1 MTVKLYS
8 ILTSLIDNDDI
19 ETHFTNKFNQLY
31 HNNPNYNISR
41 MISNYQEDGNEL
53 TYLVQYYLTY
63 GLQFLGDNRK
73 RFEKELLSKFYNRK
87 IKVQTID
94 LWNNL
99 LVGFVSEHQD
109 VIKNMYEIDKWIKGQ
124 SNTRTTSDSQGENR
138 TNNINSSQPQTQTNI
153 TLNQDSIDYADD
165 LSINKGK
172 STNSNVSTYQSENHD
187 LKTLI
192 DYQKITNEFWNKLDL
207 ALFSQVG

>member
-8 ILTSLIDNDDI
+8 ILTSLIDNADI
-19 ETHFTNKFNQLY
+19 ETNFTNKFNQLY
-31 HNNPNYNISR
+31 HNNPNHNISR
-41 MISNYQEDGNEL
+41 MISNYEEDGNEL

-63 GLQFLGDNRK
+63 GLQFLGNNRK

-109 VIKNMYEIDKWIKGQ
+109 TIKNMYDIDDWLKGK
-124 SNTRTTSDSQGENR
+124 SHTKTTSDSQGENR
-138 TNNINSSQPQTQTNI
+138 TNNINSSQPQTQTNV

-172 STNSNVSTYQSENHD
+172 TSNSNVSTYQSENHD

>member
-8 ILTSLIDNDDI
+8 ILTSLIDNANI
-19 ETHFTNKFNQLY
+19 ETNFTNKFNQLY

-41 MISNYQEDGNEL
+41 MISNYEEDENEL

-99 LVGFVSEHQD
+99 LVGFVSEHQN
-109 VIKNMYEIDKWIKGQ
+109 IIENMYNIDDWLKGK
-124 SNTRTTSDSQGENR
+124 SNTKTTSDSQSENR
-138 TNNINSSQPQTQTNI
+138 TNNINSSQPQTQTNV

-172 STNSNVSTYQSENHD
+172 TSNSNVSTYQSENHD

-192 DYQKITNEFWNKLDL
+192 DYQKITNEFWKKLDL

>member
-8 ILTSLIDNDDI
+8 ILTSLIDNTDI
-19 ETHFTNKFNQLY
+19 ETNFTHKFNQLY

-41 MISNYQEDGNEL
+41 MISNYQDDGNEL
-53 TYLVQYYLTY
+53 KYLVQYYLTY
-63 GLQFLGDNRK
+63 GLQFLGDDRL

-109 VIKNMYEIDKWIKGQ
+109 IIKNIYEIEDWLKGK
-124 SNTRTTSDSQGENR
+124 SNTKTTSDSKGENR
-138 TNNINSSQPQTQTNI
+138 TNNINSSQPQTQVSV
-153 TLNQDSIDYADD
+153 TLNDDSIDYADD
-165 LSINKGK
+165 LTINKGK
-172 STNSNVSTYQSENHD
+172 TSNSNVSTYQSENYD
-187 LKTLI
+187 LKTLN

-207 ALFSQVG
+207 ALFSQVE

>member
-8 ILTSLIDNDDI
+8 ILTSLIDNADI
-19 ETHFTNKFNQLY
+19 ETNFTNKFNQLY

-109 VIKNMYEIDKWIKGQ
+109 IIKNMYEIDKWLKGQ

>member
-8 ILTSLIDNDDI
+8 ILTSLIDNADI
-19 ETHFTNKFNQLY
+19 ETNFTNKFNQLY

-109 VIKNMYEIDKWIKGQ
+109 VIKNMYEIDKWLKGQ

-172 STNSNVSTYQSENHD
+172 SSNSNVSTYQSESHD
-187 LKTLI
+187 LNTLI

>member
-8 ILTSLIDNDDI
+8 LLTSLIDNADI
-19 ETHFTNKFNQLY
+19 ETNFTNKFNQLY

-109 VIKNMYEIDKWIKGQ
+109 VIKNMYEIDKWLKGQ

-172 STNSNVSTYQSENHD
+172 SSNSNVSTYQSESHD

>member
-8 ILTSLIDNDDI
+8 ILTSLIDNADI
-19 ETHFTNKFNQLY
+19 ETNFTNKFNQLY

-41 MISNYQEDGNEL
+41 MISNYEEDGNEL
-53 TYLVQYYLTY
+53 TYLVQYCLTY

-109 VIKNMYEIDKWIKGQ
+109 VIKNMYEIDKWLKGQ

>member
-8 ILTSLIDNDDI
+8 ILTSLIDNADI
-19 ETHFTNKFNQLY
+19 ETNFTNNFNQLY

-41 MISNYQEDGNEL
+41 MISNYEEDGNEL
-53 TYLVQYYLTY
+53 TYQVQYYLTY

-109 VIKNMYEIDKWIKGQ
+109 IIVNMYRIDDWLKSK
-124 SNTRTTSDSQGENR
+124 SNTKTTSDSQGENR
-138 TNNINSSQPQTQTNI
+138 TNNINSSQPQTQTNV

-172 STNSNVSTYQSENHD
+172 TSNSNVSTYQSENHD

-192 DYQKITNEFWNKLDL
+192 DYQKITNEFWDKLDL

>member
-8 ILTSLIDNDDI
+8 ILTSLIDNADI
-19 ETHFTNKFNQLY
+19 ETNFTNKFNQLY

-63 GLQFLGDNRK
+63 GLQFLGDDRK

-109 VIKNMYEIDKWIKGQ
+109 IIKNMYEIDKWLKGQ

-207 ALFSQVG
+207 ALFSLVG

>member
-8 ILTSLIDNDDI
+8 ILTSLIDNADI
-19 ETHFTNKFNQLY
+19 ETNFTNKFNQLY

-41 MISNYQEDGNEL
+41 MISNYEEDGNEL

-73 RFEKELLSKFYNRK
+73 RFEKEFLSKFYNRK

-109 VIKNMYEIDKWIKGQ
+109 VIKNMYEIDKWLKGQ

-172 STNSNVSTYQSENHD
+172 STNSNISTYQSENHD

>member
-8 ILTSLIDNDDI
+8 ILTSLIDNADI
-19 ETHFTNKFNQLY
+19 ETNFTNKFNQLY

-41 MISNYQEDGNEL
+41 MISNYQEEGNEL

-109 VIKNMYEIDKWIKGQ
+109 VIKNMYEIDKWLKGQ

>member
-8 ILTSLIDNDDI
+8 ILTSLIDNAYI
-19 ETHFTNKFNQLY
+19 ETNFTNKFNQLY

-63 GLQFLGDNRK
+63 GLQFLGDDRK

-109 VIKNMYEIDKWIKGQ
+109 IIKKMYEIDKWLKGQ

-138 TNNINSSQPQTQTNI
+138 TNNINSSQPQTQTNV

-165 LSINKGK
+165 LTINKGK
-172 STNSNVSTYQSENHD
+172 SFNSNLSTYHSESHD

>member
-8 ILTSLIDNDDI
+8 ILTSLIDNADI
-19 ETHFTNKFNQLY
+19 ETNFTNKFNQIY

-41 MISNYQEDGNEL
+41 MISNYKEDGNEL

-109 VIKNMYEIDKWIKGQ
+109 VIKNMYEIDKWLKGQ

>member
-8 ILTSLIDNDDI
+8 ILTSLIDNADI
-19 ETHFTNKFNQLY
+19 ETNFTNKFNQLY

-41 MISNYQEDGNEL
+41 MISNYQEEGNEL

-109 VIKNMYEIDKWIKGQ
+109 IIKNMYEIDKWLKGQ

-172 STNSNVSTYQSENHD
+172 STNSNVSTYQSENND

-192 DYQKITNEFWNKLDL
+192 HYQKITNEFWNKLDL

>member
-8 ILTSLIDNDDI
+8 ILTSLVDKADI
-19 ETHFTNKFNQLY
+19 ETNFTNKFNQLY

-109 VIKNMYEIDKWIKGQ
+109 VIKNMYEIDKWLKGQ
-124 SNTRTTSDSQGENR
+124 SNTRTTSDSQSENR

-172 STNSNVSTYQSENHD
+172 SSNSNVSTYQSESHD
-187 LKTLI
+187 LNTLI
-192 DYQKITNEFWNKLDL
+192 NYQKITNEFWNKLDL

>member
-8 ILTSLIDNDDI
+8 ILTSLIDNADI
-19 ETHFTNKFNQLY
+19 ETNFTNKFNQLY

-109 VIKNMYEIDKWIKGQ
+109 IIKNMYEIDKWLKGQ

-138 TNNINSSQPQTQTNI
+138 TNNINSTHPQTQTNI

-187 LKTLI
+187 LKTLT

>member
-8 ILTSLIDNDDI
+8 ILTSLIDNTDI
-19 ETHFTNKFNQLY
+19 ETNFTNKFNQLY

-109 VIKNMYEIDKWIKGQ
+109 VIKNMYEIDKWLKGQ

>member
-8 ILTSLIDNDDI
+8 ILTSLIDNADI
-19 ETHFTNKFNQLY
+19 ETNFTNKFNQLY
-31 HNNPNYNISR
+31 HNNSNYNISR

-109 VIKNMYEIDKWIKGQ
+109 IIENMYEIDKWLKGQ

>member
-8 ILTSLIDNDDI
+8 ILTSLIDNADI
-19 ETHFTNKFNQLY
+19 ETNFTNKFNQLY
-31 HNNPNYNISR
+31 YNNPNYNISR
-41 MISNYQEDGNEL
+41 MIINYQEEGNEL

-109 VIKNMYEIDKWIKGQ
+109 VIKNMYEIDKWLKGQ

>member
-8 ILTSLIDNDDI
+8 ILTSLIDNADI
-19 ETHFTNKFNQLY
+19 ETNFTNKFNQLY

-73 RFEKELLSKFYNRK
+73 RFEKELLNKFYNRK

-109 VIKNMYEIDKWIKGQ
+109 VIKNMYETDKWLKGQ

-172 STNSNVSTYQSENHD
+172 STNSNVSSYQSENHD

>member
-8 ILTSLIDNDDI
+8 ILTSLIDNADI
-19 ETHFTNKFNQLY
+19 ETNFTNKFNQLY

-41 MISNYQEDGNEL
+41 MISNYTEEDNEL
-53 TYLVQYYLTY
+53 KYLVQYYLTY

-109 VIKNMYEIDKWIKGQ
+109 VIKYMYEIDKWLKGQ

>member
-8 ILTSLIDNDDI
+8 ILTSLIDNADI
-19 ETHFTNKFNQLY
+19 EMNFTNKFNQLY

-41 MISNYQEDGNEL
+41 MISNYQEEGNEL

-109 VIKNMYEIDKWIKGQ
+109 VIKNMYEIDKWLKGQ

-172 STNSNVSTYQSENHD
+172 SSNSNVSTYQSESHD
-187 LKTLI
+187 LNTLI

>member
-8 ILTSLIDNDDI
+8 IFTSLIDNADI
-19 ETHFTNKFNQLY
+19 ETNFTNKFNQLY

-41 MISNYQEDGNEL
+41 MISNYEEDGNEL

-109 VIKNMYEIDKWIKGQ
+109 VIKNMYEIDKWLKGQ

>member
-8 ILTSLIDNDDI
+8 ILTSLIDNTDI

-41 MISNYQEDGNEL
+41 MISNYQEEGNEL

-109 VIKNMYEIDKWIKGQ
+109 VIKNMYEIDKWLKGQ

>member
-8 ILTSLIDNDDI
+8 ILTSLIDNADI
-19 ETHFTNKFNQLY
+19 ETNFTNKFNQLY
-31 HNNPNYNISR
+31 LNNPNYNISR

-109 VIKNMYEIDKWIKGQ
+109 IIKNMYEIDKWLKGQ

>member
-8 ILTSLIDNDDI
+8 ILTSLIDNADI
-19 ETHFTNKFNQLY
+19 ETNFTNKFNQLY
-31 HNNPNYNISR
+31 YNNQNYNISR

-109 VIKNMYEIDKWIKGQ
+109 VIKNMYEIDKWLKGQ

-138 TNNINSSQPQTQTNI
+138 TNNINSSQPQTQTNV

-172 STNSNVSTYQSENHD
+172 SSNSNVSTYQSENHD

-192 DYQKITNEFWNKLDL
+192 DHQKITNEFWNKLDL

>member
-8 ILTSLIDNDDI
+8 ILTSLIDNGDI
-19 ETHFTNKFNQLY
+19 EIHFTNKFNQLY

-109 VIKNMYEIDKWIKGQ
+109 VIKYMYEIDKWLKGQ

-172 STNSNVSTYQSENHD
+172 SSNSNVSTYQSEIHD
-187 LKTLI
+187 LNTLI

>member
-8 ILTSLIDNDDI
+8 ILTSLIDNADI
-19 ETHFTNKFNQLY
+19 ETNFTNKFNQLY
-31 HNNPNYNISR
+31 YNNPNYNISR

-99 LVGFVSEHQD
+99 LVGFVSEYQD
-109 VIKNMYEIDKWIKGQ
+109 VIKNMYEIDKWLKGQ

-172 STNSNVSTYQSENHD
+172 STNSNVSTYQSENND

>member
-8 ILTSLIDNDDI
+8 ILTSLIDNSDI

-109 VIKNMYEIDKWIKGQ
+109 VIKNMYEIDKWLKGQ
-124 SNTRTTSDSQGENR
+124 SNTITTSDSQGENR

-172 STNSNVSTYQSENHD
+172 STNSNVSTYLSENYD
-187 LKTLI
+187 LKTLT